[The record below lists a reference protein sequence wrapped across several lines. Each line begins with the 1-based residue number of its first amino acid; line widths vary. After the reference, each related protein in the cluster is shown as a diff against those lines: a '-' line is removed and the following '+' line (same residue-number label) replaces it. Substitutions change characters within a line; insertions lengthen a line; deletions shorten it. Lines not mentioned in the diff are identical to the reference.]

1 MLEALAIAQHEF
13 SDPSFISLHNPFE
26 AGWHFAGLELV
37 VYVCFGLTIWHAWT
51 RHRAGDSFHLFQWI
65 ALFIYGLI
73 MELLAF
79 NFMQN
84 YAHAAFSVQLYHG
97 ELPLYITCMYLVFHY
112 TGIKMVER
120 LGLPLLKG
128 GILAGLAIVFIDI
141 PFDSLGV
148 DAGWWIWADNTETAL
163 HPRFV
168 EAVATRWYGV
178 PITSY
183 YWYLMY
189 GAMLYIFTHALYPK
203 LKTRSLGS
211 RLACA
216 PLVSIAVC
224 VAGALAFE
232 LMFWL
237 PRGLGVSE
245 HVIVATW
252 FAVVLAL
259 AAMVRAP
266 AARPP
271 ERWLVINVVLFHA
284 FHLLVMVWLWSA
296 GRLTNTTGKLLLIT
310 AAVAVALTILK
321 GLPLRG
327 HVRSTR

>member
-1 MLEALAIAQHEF
+1 MDRVATYSQ
-13 SDPSFISLHNPFE
+13 
-26 AGWHFAGLELV
+26 GM
-37 VYVCFGLTIWHAWT
+37 C
-51 RHRAGDSFHLFQWI
+51 Q
-65 ALFIYGLI
+65 
-73 MELLAF
+73 
-79 NFMQN
+79 
-84 YAHAAFSVQLYHG
+84 
-97 ELPLYITCMYLVFHY
+97 
-112 TGIKMVER
+112 R
-120 LGLPLLKG
+120 LGIARALLTEPRLLMLDEPTNG
-128 GILAGLAIVFIDI
+128 LDPQGMRDVRELIRRLAASGVTILL
-141 PFDSLGV
+141 SSHLLG
-148 DAGWWIWADNTETAL
+148 E
-163 HPRFV
+163 V